1 MAKSADLNFLRQVSL
16 FRDIADGEREAIW
29 SRLEERRLR
38 RGEALFRERDAGTEM
53 FFIHT
58 GMVIV
63 SKFVAGRVEQVLAR
77 LGPGDFFG
85 EMSLFDGQPRS
96 ATIQAETDTVL
107 YWLDRANLEELIK
120 ENPRAATAFFK
131 QLVQVFIK
139 RLRDS
144 SDLVAEVTRW
154 GLEATGLNVD
164 QHPGVGGH

>member
-1 MAKSADLNFLRQVSL
+1 MAKSALNFLRQVSL
-16 FRDIADGEREAIW
+16 FRDIADNEREAIW
-29 SRLEERRLR
+29 SRLEQRRLR

-58 GMVIV
+58 GTVIV
-63 SKFVAGRVEQVLAR
+63 SKYVAGRVEHVLAR

-96 ATIQAETDTVL
+96 ATIQGETDTVL
-107 YWLDRANLEELIK
+107 YSLDRASLDELI
-120 ENPRAATAFFK
+120 EQNPRAATAFFH
-131 QLVQVFIK
+131 QLVLVFIK
-139 RLRDS
+139 RLRES

-164 QHPGVGGH
+164 RPATGGH

>member
-16 FRDIADGEREAIW
+16 FRDIADSERQAIW

-107 YWLDRANLEELIK
+107 YWLDRDNLEELIK